1 MYRTKLIT
9 SNFRALCVFALLLWP
24 TLCFGTTETVS
35 LPVTIDYPFL
45 RSFVIHQ
52 YYTLPGQKAVP
63 VEYDDGCTTVEL
75 SEPKISAQD
84 ALIRFENRIKITLGA
99 ALLGRCTR
107 LKVWE
112 GYLEVFQKVSLDQNA
127 SAITFQTVE
136 SRVYNLKHVRTT
148 IASSLWDLVQ
158 ANVLPF
164 LDKTTVDLSMPL
176 NELKGFL
183 PLLFAADDKARIE
196 KWLGTLRPGQL
207 RIDADAVRLDFLM
220 DVELLPLQ
228 KDPVEAPTP
237 EEIERL
243 AKTWEAW
250 DSYLVYQIQS
260 FTGKP
265 LTRGERADILETIL
279 ETRYGFITALKEN
292 TLGRDLVGEQF
303 IWSWQRITGM
313 LRKYLVQQMSDSPL
327 YYLAF
332 ISSSDALAVLQK
344 IGPSIGL
351 DISRDGLVRLARLI
365 SQGKTDPLLEYSY
378 AVDPDLRK
386 LLGLGPPLDESG
398 PAFDIQELD
407 MPEEDKEEAVGIQVR
422 NWLEFWIASAHASVV
437 PSDKLESIKPWIP
450 NNDTINAYLDRV
462 KQVIELAVVSTLA
475 KNRHEEKDYPYFRL
489 LCLATAWQES
499 CWRQFIKEKGKV
511 RYVISCNNTSVGLM
525 QVNERVW
532 RGVYKPE
539 NLRWNIEYNA
549 RAGIEVL
556 EQYLQKY
563 ALKKMDKKNPL
574 DHDTLCRAVYAM
586 YYAGP
591 GGFNKFLNRNKT
603 KTYIRPD
610 ELFWE
615 KYVLVKEGKFDK
627 VADPTSSH

>member
-1 MYRTKLIT
+1 MFQNNQIA
-9 SNFRALCVFALLLWP
+9 SSFRPLCLFVILLWP

-35 LPVTIDYPFL
+35 LPVTVDYPFL
-45 RSFVIHQ
+45 RSLVIYQ
-52 YYTLPGQKAVP
+52 YYTLPGQKAMPAQV
-63 VEYDDGCTTVEL
+63 DDGCTTVEL

-84 ALIRFENRIKITLGA
+84 GIIRFENRIKISLGA
-99 ALLGRCTR
+99 PVLSRCTR
-107 LKVWE
+107 LMGWE
-112 GYLEVFQKVSLDQNA
+112 GYLEVLQKVKLDHNT
-127 SAITFQTVE
+127 STISFQTIE
-136 SRVYNLKHVRTT
+136 SRLYNLNRARTT
-148 IASSLWDLVQ
+148 IATAMWNMVE

-176 NELKGFL
+176 DELKGFL
-183 PLLFAADDKARIE
+183 PLLFSADDKTRVE
-196 KWLGTLRPGQL
+196 KWLQTLRPRQL
-207 RIDADAVRLDFLM
+207 RIDEDAIRLDLLM
-220 DVELLPLQ
+220 DVELLDQP
-228 KDPVEAPTP
+228 KDTVEAPTP

-243 AKTWEAW
+243 SRTWETW
-250 DSYLVYQIQS
+250 DAYLVYQIQS
-260 FTGKP
+260 LMGKP
-265 LTRGERADILETIL
+265 LTRDERADILETVL
-279 ETRYGFITALKEN
+279 ETRHGFIAALTEN
-292 TLGRDLVGEQF
+292 TLGRNLVGEQF
-303 IWSWQRITGM
+303 IWSWERITGL
-313 LRKYLVQQMSDSPL
+313 LRKYLVQDMSGSPM

-351 DISRDGLVRLARLI
+351 DISREGLVRLAKMI
-365 SQGKTDPLLEYSY
+365 SQGKAEPMLEYSY
-378 AVDPDLRK
+378 AIDPGLRT
-386 LLGLGPPLDESG
+386 LLGFGPPLDESG
-398 PAFDIQELD
+398 PAFDIQELEI
-407 MPEEDKEEAVGIQVR
+407 PEEKNEDTNTNQVS
-422 NWLEFWIASAHASVV
+422 NWPAFLVSCACAGVAPPE
-437 PSDKLESIKPWIP
+437 KLEAIKPWIP
-450 NNDTINAYLDRV
+450 SDEKDYWDRV

-499 CWRQFIKEKGKV
+499 CWRQFIKEGSKV

-549 RAGIEVL
+549 RAGTEVL
-556 EQYLQKY
+556 ELYLQKY

-615 KYVLVKEGKFDK
+615 KYVLVKEGQFEK
-627 VADPTSSH
+627 VAEISSH